1 MKRHKQAPRLNCL
14 RNKNATI
21 LRKITFLDHYL
32 IKTRIFLHFS

>member
-1 MKRHKQAPRLNCL
+1 MKRLKQTPIPNCL